1 MNRYFLSLK
10 RLRSSLRTTYRAIL
24 KRALIIIPTYNEAE
38 NIANII
44 KELLAIS
51 YPEVTIEI
59 LVIDDNSTDGTSGLV
74 KSLNDLRVHMIE
86 RPSKMGLGT
95 AYLRGFK
102 YAFENNYDYVFE
114 MDADFSH
121 DPEAI
126 PSFLDKIKE
135 YDLVIGSRYIE
146 GIAVVNWPLSRLMIS
161 IGASY
166 YTRMITFLPVK
177 DVTAG
182 FMCYR
187 VPSLKQINLDEVK
200 SNGYSFQIE
209 MKFRMW
215 KKGFKITEIPI
226 VFIDRRAGVSKM
238 SRKIVYEASF
248 MVWKLKFMSIF
259 NKL

>member
-1 MNRYFLSLK
+1 LK
-10 RLRSSLRTTYRAIL
+10 
-24 KRALIIIPTYNEAE
+24 KALIIIPTYNEAD
-38 NIANII
+38 NIVNII
-44 KELLAIS
+44 NALTAIN
-51 YPEVTIEI
+51 YPGVEIEI
-59 LVIDDNSTDGTSGLV
+59 LVVDDNSTDGTGNLV
-74 KSLNDLRVHMIE
+74 KGFNSPRVHLIE
-86 RPSKMGLGT
+86 RPGKMGLGT
-95 AYLRGFK
+95 AYIRGFK
-102 YAFENNYDYVFE
+102 FAIENNYDYVFE

-121 DPEAI
+121 DPKSI
-126 PSFLDKIKE
+126 PDFLDKINN
-135 YDLVIGSRYIE
+135 YDLVIGSRYIQ

-166 YTRMITFLPVK
+166 YTRLVTFLPVK

-187 VPSLKQINLDEVK
+187 VSALKQINLDEVK

-215 KKGFKITEIPI
+215 KKGFKLTEIPI

-248 MVWKLKFMSIF
+248 MVWKLMFMSIF

>member
-1 MNRYFLSLK
+1 LNLIHFNKYK
-10 RLRSSLRTTYRAIL
+10 IL
-24 KRALIIIPTYNEAE
+24 KRALIVIPTYNEAE
-38 NIANII
+38 NIVNII
-44 KELLAIS
+44 NELLALVCGGVI
-51 YPEVTIEI
+51 IEI
-59 LVIDDNSTDGTSGLV
+59 LVVDDNSTDGTGMLV
-74 KSLNDLRVHMIE
+74 KNLNNQRIHIIE
-86 RPSKMGLGT
+86 RPGKMGLGT
-95 AYLRGFK
+95 AYIRGFK
-102 YAFENNYDYVFE
+102 YAIEHNYDYVFE

-121 DPEAI
+121 DPDAV
-126 PSFLDKIKE
+126 PAFFGKLKE

-146 GIAVVNWPLSRLMIS
+146 GIAVVNWPLRRLMIS

-182 FMCYR
+182 FMAYR
-187 VPSLKQINLDEVK
+187 VESLKQIDFEKVH

-215 KKGFKITEIPI
+215 KKGFKLIEIPI

-238 SRKIVYEASF
+238 SGKIVYEAVF
-248 MVWKLKFMSIF
+248 MVWKLKLQSIF

>member
-1 MNRYFLSLK
+1 LK
-10 RLRSSLRTTYRAIL
+10 
-24 KRALIIIPTYNEAE
+24 KALIIIPTYNEAD
-38 NIANII
+38 NIFKLINEIFLQHFGDVMVNILI
-44 KELLAIS
+44 
-51 YPEVTIEI
+51 V
-59 LVIDDNSTDGTSGLV
+59 DDNSGDGTAEIV
-74 KSLNDLRVHMIE
+74 KKLNDPRVHIIE

-95 AYLRGFK
+95 AYITGFK
-102 YAFENNYDYVFE
+102 YAIEKGFDYVFE

-121 DPEAI
+121 DPKSL
-126 PSFLDKIKE
+126 PQFLEKIDK

-182 FMCYR
+182 FMCFK
-187 VPSLKQINLDEVK
+187 VESLKKINLDSVR

-215 KKGFKITEIPI
+215 KKKMKLVEIPI

-238 SRKIVYEASF
+238 SKKIVHEAMF
-248 MVWKLKFMSIF
+248 MVWKLLFMSLTG
-259 NKL
+259 KL

>member
-1 MNRYFLSLK
+1 MK
-10 RLRSSLRTTYRAIL
+10 
-24 KRALIIIPTYNEAE
+24 KALIIIPTYNEAE
-38 NIANII
+38 NIVNII
-44 KELLAIS
+44 NELVAIN
-51 YPEVTIEI
+51 YEGVNIEI
-59 LVIDDNSTDGTSGLV
+59 LIVDDNSTDGTAALV
-74 KSLNDLRVHMIE
+74 KALNYFRVHIIE
-86 RPSKMGLGT
+86 RPGKLGLGT
-95 AYLRGFK
+95 AYIRGFK
-102 YAFENNYDYVFE
+102 FAIENNYDYVFE

-121 DPEAI
+121 DPKAI
-126 PSFLDKIKE
+126 PRFLDKLN
-135 YDLVIGSRYIE
+135 DFDVVVGSRYIE

-166 YTRMITFLPVK
+166 YTRMITFLPIK

-182 FMCYR
+182 FMAYR
-187 VPSLKQINLDEVK
+187 VPSLKQIDFERVK

-238 SRKIVYEASF
+238 SRKIVYEAMF
-248 MVWKLKFMSIF
+248 MVWKLKLQSIF

>member
-1 MNRYFLSLK
+1 MK
-10 RLRSSLRTTYRAIL
+10 
-24 KRALIIIPTYNEAE
+24 KALIIIPTYNEAE
-38 NIANII
+38 NIVNII
-44 KELLAIS
+44 NELMAIN
-51 YPEVTIEI
+51 YEGVIIEI
-59 LVIDDNSTDGTSGLV
+59 LVVDDNSTDGTGSLV
-74 KSLNDLRVHMIE
+74 KNLSNQRVHIIE
-86 RPSKMGLGT
+86 RPAKMGLGT
-95 AYLRGFK
+95 AYIRGFR
-102 YAFENNYDYVFE
+102 YAIENSYDYVFE

-126 PSFLDKIKE
+126 PAFFDKLND

-182 FMCYR
+182 FMAYR
-187 VPSLKQINLDEVK
+187 VTSLKQIDFDKVH

-238 SRKIVYEASF
+238 SRKIVYEAMF
-248 MVWKLKFMSIF
+248 MVWKLKFQSIF

>member
-1 MNRYFLSLK
+1 MK
-10 RLRSSLRTTYRAIL
+10 
-24 KRALIIIPTYNEAE
+24 KALIIIPTYNEAE
-38 NIANII
+38 NIVNII
-44 KELLAIS
+44 NELIAIN
-51 YPEVTIEI
+51 YDGVNIEI
-59 LVIDDNSTDGTSGLV
+59 LVVDDNSTDGTAALV
-74 KSLNDLRVHMIE
+74 KALNYYRVHIIE
-86 RPSKMGLGT
+86 RPGKLGLGT
-95 AYLRGFK
+95 AYIRGFK
-102 YAFENNYDYVFE
+102 FAIENNYDYVFE

-121 DPEAI
+121 DPKAI
-126 PSFLDKIKE
+126 PKFLDKLN
-135 YDLVIGSRYIE
+135 DFDVVVGSRYIE

-166 YTRMITFLPVK
+166 YTRMITFLPIK

-182 FMCYR
+182 FMAYR
-187 VPSLKQINLDEVK
+187 VPSLKQIDFERVK

-238 SRKIVYEASF
+238 SRKIVYEAMF
-248 MVWKLKFMSIF
+248 MVWKLKLQSIF

>member
-1 MNRYFLSLK
+1 
-10 RLRSSLRTTYRAIL
+10 L

-38 NIANII
+38 NIVNII
-44 KELLAIS
+44 NELLALVCGGVSID
-51 YPEVTIEI
+51 I
-59 LVIDDNSTDGTSGLV
+59 LVVDDNSTDGTAMLV
-74 KSLNDLRVHMIE
+74 KNLNNQRIHIIE
-86 RPSKMGLGT
+86 RPGKMGLGT
-95 AYLRGFK
+95 AYIRGFK
-102 YAFENNYDYVFE
+102 YAIEHNYDYVFE

-121 DPEAI
+121 DPDAV
-126 PSFLDKIKE
+126 PAFFDKLKE
-135 YDLVIGSRYIE
+135 YDVVIGSRYIE

-182 FMCYR
+182 FMAYR
-187 VPSLKQINLDEVK
+187 VDSLKQIDFDKVH

-215 KKGFKITEIPI
+215 KKGFKLVEIPI

-238 SRKIVYEASF
+238 SRKIVYEAMF
-248 MVWKLKFMSIF
+248 MVWKLKLKSIF

>member
-1 MNRYFLSLK
+1 M
-10 RLRSSLRTTYRAIL
+10 

-38 NIANII
+38 NIVNII
-44 KELLAIS
+44 NELLRINYDGIS
-51 YPEVTIEI
+51 IEI
-59 LVIDDNSTDGTSGLV
+59 LVIDDNSTDNTHLLV
-74 KSLNDLRVHMIE
+74 RELKDPRVHMIE
-86 RPSKMGLGT
+86 RPYKMGLGT
-95 AYLRGFK
+95 AYIRGFK
-102 YAFENNYDYVFE
+102 YAIENNYDYVFE

-135 YDLVIGSRYIE
+135 YDLVVGSRYIE

-166 YTRMITFLPVK
+166 YTRMITFLPIK

-182 FMCYR
+182 FMCHR
-187 VPSLKQINLDEVK
+187 VSALKQIDLDKVR

-215 KKGFKITEIPI
+215 KKGLKLVEIPI

-238 SRKIVYEASF
+238 SRKIVYEAMF
-248 MVWKLKFMSIF
+248 MVWKLKWMSMF